1 MAATSHNEL
10 EPTGAHSVQAT
21 GAHSVQA
28 TGAHSLEPVH
38 EAVHEPASVWGWHA
52 SFGKWRDIAGV
63 IVVIILLLMT
73 TTTHYNEQGTMFL
86 WISAGAIIL
95 GLLIDRSRR
104 KNAWRK

>member
-10 EPTGAHSVQAT
+10 EPTGAHSA
-21 GAHSVQA
+21 
-28 TGAHSLEPVH
+28 GAHSLEPAGAH
-38 EAVHEPASVWGWHA
+38 SLEPADEHHHEPASDWGWHA

-63 IVVIILLLMT
+63 IVVIILLLLT

-86 WISAGAIIL
+86 WITAGAIIL
-95 GLLIDRSRR
+95 GLLIGRSRR